1 MASYYRRQN
10 GTYCVRVSNG
20 LKDGK
25 QELISAT
32 YKPPKDFTEKEIQR
46 GVKEFAELFEA
57 SVHGGF
63 YMPGKRAKTQIN
75 PFGMTVGTFAA
86 EHYFKSVEGHLS
98 SNTITFYRSVVED
111 IIIPSFG
118 KIRLTDITAQHLQ
131 ELINY
136 LTTSGSRADASN
148 DQPLSAATV
157 KRYATVFSSLMT
169 EACRMGFVA
178 ENKLRNGAV
187 RYPKIKKEP
196 IRAYDR
202 DEAAAFIAGLADE
215 PPRTRALL
223 MTSLLMG
230 LRRGEVVALK
240 WEDVDFKKC
249 TLSVNKSAYKEKGKP
264 QALKAPKS
272 QNSVRAVYFS
282 EIYAQALLAWQAE
295 QSVQREQAGEKWKEQ
310 GFVFTNEVGDMISLY
325 SPTEICSDYEKRKGL
340 RHLKLHGL
348 RHTCG
353 SLLLNNGADIETVK
367 AVFGHESI
375 RTTEQYLTPY
385 DASKRHAAELLEDIV
400 TGQTEKGREQVEDQN
415 DS

>member
-20 LKDGK
+20 CKDGK
-25 QELISAT
+25 QELISTT
-32 YKPPKDFTEKEIQR
+32 YKPPKGLTEKQIQR

-57 SVHGGF
+57 SVHNGL
-63 YMPGKRAKTQIN
+63 YIPGKRNKNVIN
-75 PFGMTVGTFAA
+75 PFGMTVGTFAT
-86 EHYFKSVEGHLS
+86 EYYFKSVEGHLS
-98 SNTITFYRSVVED
+98 PNTITFYRSVIED

-118 KIRLTDITAQHLQ
+118 KVRLTDITAQHLQ

-136 LTTSGSRADASN
+136 LMTSGSRADTSN

-157 KRYATVFSSLMT
+157 KRYGTVFSSLMT

-202 DEAAAFIAGLADE
+202 DEAIAFMEGLSNE

-223 MTSLLMG
+223 MTSLLTG

-240 WEDVDFKKC
+240 WEDIDFKNN
-249 TLSVNKSAYKEKGKP
+249 TLSVNKSAHKSKGKP
-264 QALKAPKS
+264 QALKIPKS
-272 QNSVRAVYFS
+272 QNSVRTVYFS
-282 EIYAQALLAWQAE
+282 QIYAQALLEWQAE
-295 QSVQREQAGEKWKEQ
+295 QSAQREQAGKKWKEQ

-325 SPTEICSDYEKRKGL
+325 APTELCSDYEKRRGL

-348 RHTCG
+348 RHTFG
-353 SLLLNNGADIETVK
+353 SLLLNNGVDLETVK
-367 AVFGHESI
+367 ALMGHESI

-385 DASKRHAAELLEDIV
+385 DAAKRKAAEQISAIIFGETRGNENENQD
-400 TGQTEKGREQVEDQN
+400 

>member
-1 MASYYRRQN
+1 M
-10 GTYCVRVSNG
+10 
-20 LKDGK
+20 
-25 QELISAT
+25 
-32 YKPPKDFTEKEIQR
+32 
-46 GVKEFAELFEA
+46 
-57 SVHGGF
+57 
-63 YMPGKRAKTQIN
+63 
-75 PFGMTVGTFAA
+75 
-86 EHYFKSVEGHLS
+86 
-98 SNTITFYRSVVED
+98 
-111 IIIPSFG
+111 
-118 KIRLTDITAQHLQ
+118 
-131 ELINY
+131 
-136 LTTSGSRADASN
+136 
-148 DQPLSAATV
+148 
-157 KRYATVFSSLMT
+157 
-169 EACRMGFVA
+169 
-178 ENKLRNGAV
+178 
-187 RYPKIKKEP
+187 
-196 IRAYDR
+196 
-202 DEAAAFIAGLADE
+202 
-215 PPRTRALL
+215 
-223 MTSLLMG
+223 
-230 LRRGEVVALK
+230 VALK

-325 SPTEICSDYEKRKGL
+325 SPTEICSDYERRKGL

-348 RHTCG
+348 RHTCS